1 MYVRGQFVQGMRY
14 TTPGLSSWGTW
25 SLGCTRSCRKV
36 LIGRNVVQI
45 PRGDR
50 TCLMVSDVPL
60 MYGIVAEVVTLG
72 GCEREVGS
80 CEGWEWR

>member
-1 MYVRGQFVQGMRY
+1 MQGMRY
-14 TTPGLSSWGTW
+14 STPGLSCWGTW
-25 SLGCTRSCRKV
+25 SLRCSRSCRKV
-36 LIGRNVVQI
+36 LIRWKVVLM

-50 TCLMVSDVPL
+50 TRLMSSKVPL
-60 MYGIVAEVVTLG
+60 MYGIMAEVVTLG